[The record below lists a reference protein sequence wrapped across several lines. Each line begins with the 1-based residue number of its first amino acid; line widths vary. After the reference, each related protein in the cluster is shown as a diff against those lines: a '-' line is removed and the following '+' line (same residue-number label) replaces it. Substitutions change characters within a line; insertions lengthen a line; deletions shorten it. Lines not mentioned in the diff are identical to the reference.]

1 MTDNIKNYLIL
12 ILALLVAGILIFG
25 YNQNSDFRKK
35 KKELDEKIS
44 SLEKLDKELLDAQ
57 KIKEGQ
63 LVILEDKYKL
73 DSLKLD
79 SLKDKYADAKETA
92 VESENKANLY
102 KGRYTEAKNKI
113 IYLESHT
120 INIKGDSLLISLS
133 KKIN

>member
-79 SLKDKYADAKETA
+79 SLKDRYADAKETA

>member
-102 KGRYTEAKNKI
+102 KVRYTEAKNKI